1 MMEDLEFR
9 IESEDQRGGW
19 TSGTCSVS
27 FLPTE
32 VAATKGT
39 KVSRHRWQQKV
50 HAKMGEILDL
60 CNQGCNF
67 YFLRE

>member
-1 MMEDLEFR
+1 MIEDLEFR
-9 IESEDQRGGW
+9 IESEDRRGGW

-32 VAATKGT
+32 AAATKGI
-39 KVSRHRWQQKV
+39 KVSGHRWQQKV

-60 CNQGCNF
+60 
-67 YFLRE
+67 